1 MVTSLSGTDIKNRF
15 RELICDDLAPI
26 SPDEL
31 ADDTDLT
38 RGILDSFALV
48 VVFEHLEELVGREL
62 TDDERSRETVRSLV
76 AMARFVEQERERE
89 LA

>member
-1 MVTSLSGTDIKNRF
+1 MVTSHNKTDIQQQF
-15 RELICDDLAPI
+15 RTLICDDLAPI

-31 ADDTDLT
+31 TDDTDLT

-48 VVFEHLEELVGREL
+48 VVFEHLEELLGREL
-62 TDDERSRETVRSLV
+62 TDDERSRETVRSLD
-76 AMARFVEQERERE
+76 AIARFVERERERE